1 MTAGPLTVA
10 NKASAM
16 SKVIF
21 VNRYFFPDQSAT
33 SQMLSDLSFGLA
45 QRGFPVH
52 ILCSRQLYNNAR
64 AGLMPLETINGVI
77 VHRVWTTSFGRDRL
91 SGRALDYLSFYLS
104 SAWTLLKMLSRGD
117 TVVAKTDPPLISI
130 VAMAAAKVKGAHLM
144 NWLQD
149 IFPEVASR
157 LGNNPLPRWIDQ
169 FVRKLRDSTLRG
181 ADRNIVLG
189 ERVREFLARSG
200 IPAANICVIE
210 NWADRDAGP
219 PKTAADSALRAAF
232 GLAGKFVVGYSG
244 NLDRAHDF
252 ETLLDAASLLSEDRD
267 IVFLMIGGG
276 AGMIALRQAVIH
288 RGLENFQFLP
298 HQPRASLLD
307 SLAAADVHWVSLV
320 PALEGLIVPRKLYG
334 ILASARPVIFIG
346 DQDGEIA
353 RLIGPA
359 HAGVAVAVGD
369 ARELKRQ
376 IAELKSD
383 CGRRESMG
391 WNGYRLYIDNFTLQ
405 RALARW
411 ADILRSPDTLEPLN
425 SEADA

>member
-1 MTAGPLTVA
+1 VVDDGGPLTVA
-10 NKASAM
+10 NEASAM

-52 ILCSRQLYNNAR
+52 ILCSRQLYNDAR
-64 AGLMPLETINGVI
+64 ASLTPFETVNGVI
-77 VHRVWTTSFGRDRL
+77 VHRVWTTRFGRDRL

-130 VAMAAAKVKGAHLM
+130 VAMAAATVKGAHLM

-157 LGNNPLPRWIDQ
+157 LGNNPLPQWIDE
-169 FVRKLRDSTLRG
+169 FVRKLRDSTLRR
-181 ADRNIVLG
+181 AERNIVLG
-189 ERVREFLARSG
+189 ERMREFLARRG
-200 IPAANICVIE
+200 IPAAKICVIE
-210 NWADRDAGP
+210 NWADSDAGP

-244 NLDRAHDF
+244 NLGRAHEF
-252 ETLLDAASLLSEDRD
+252 ETLLGAASQLSEDKD

-276 AGMIALRQAVIH
+276 AGMLALRQAVIH
-288 RGLENFQFLP
+288 RGLDNFQFLP
-298 HQPRASLLD
+298 YQPRASLLD
-307 SLAAADVHWVSLV
+307 SLAAADVHWVSLL
-320 PALEGLIVPRKLYG
+320 PDLEGLIVPSKVYG
-334 ILASARPVIFIG
+334 IFASARPIIFVG
-346 DQDGEIA
+346 DQDGEIP

-359 HAGVAVAVGD
+359 QAGVAVAVGD
-369 ARELKRQ
+369 ARELARQ
-376 IAELKSD
+376 IVEFKTDS
-383 CGRRESMG
+383 GRRESMG
-391 WNGYRLYIDNFTLQ
+391 RNGYQLYLDNFTSQ
-405 RALARW
+405 RALDRW
-411 ADILRSPDTLEPLN
+411 TSLLR
-425 SEADA
+425 